1 MLCLKKYSL
10 FTLSILL
17 LSIMGICFF
26 SGCTPDPGK
35 EFVARGAQQV
45 VLDTTDWLSAEG
57 LLTDTAHISD
67 AMKVDR
73 LLYLVERLQNSDE
86 VRAFGYARK
95 AENLAVQHNWPL
107 AHAISLYYLSSL
119 KGRQEIFGEDIY
131 SVIEDSKFSQG
142 IFARME
148 LHDWEIRTLTNLG
161 DYYFKQGINDSAKS
175 YFYAAL
181 SLLDKH
187 KVPDSLLLRG
197 AIMHELG
204 NLAPPKSDT
213 ALAAYSESMKLY
225 RQAGD
230 ESSLV
235 RLGLDLGRF
244 YEMKNEYEVADSL
257 YQESLVVAIKTHDQ
271 NGEKRVYEK
280 LGYLNMLQYYYGTE
294 LQLFQ
299 DAMTYFEK
307 CLKLEVENQYH
318 IHNLMG
324 YTYGLHATRAGD
336 AIYID
341 SALVYYKKAME
352 GAQKVGAIG
361 TMESIGTSISR
372 ECERLEKE
380 GRRCATILGSS
391 YATFLDA
398 NYQAITDTI
407 RTQLG
412 TSSTRIRKL
421 ELSALQREA
430 EANRKNMLLA
440 GLVVFVIAGL
450 IFLLL
455 LQRQQQKK
463 LQARMEAWRA
473 QINPHFMSNS
483 LNAIESL
490 VNQDKREAASKYLIH
505 FSRLTRRILN
515 GSRDANTRLSEELET
530 LKHFLALEQLRFR
543 DKLHFTIEVAPDLS
557 PMQLEV
563 PAMILQPYV
572 ENAIWHGIKPK
583 AGPGMLRIAVKKE
596 AGHLICIIEDDGI
609 GREQAQKLQATVV
622 EQRKS
627 LGMAITE
634 QRIQTA
640 GKVKGVRLKI
650 EDLKDPD
657 GKALGTRVIL
667 RLPLKKITK
676 KGV

>member
-1 MLCLKKYSL
+1 MLCLNKYPL
-10 FTLSILL
+10 FTYSILL
-17 LSIMGICFF
+17 ISMLGIGTF
-26 SGCTPDPGK
+26 SGCTLDPGK
-35 EFVARGAQQV
+35 EFIADEAQKIV
-45 VLDTTDWLSAEG
+45 RDTTEWLSPEG
-57 LLTDTAHISD
+57 SLADTAHISD
-67 AMKVDR
+67 ATKVDR
-73 LLYLVERLQNSDE
+73 LLYLVDRLQNSDE

-95 AENLAVQHNWPL
+95 AENLAVQHDWPL

-119 KGRQEIFGEDIY
+119 KGRQEIFGEDMY

-161 DYYFKQGINDSAKS
+161 DNFIKQGEPDSAEK
-175 YFYAAL
+175 YFNAAL
-181 SLLDKH
+181 SILDTH
-187 KVPDSLLLRG
+187 QVADSLRLRG
-197 AIMHELG
+197 AIMHDVG
-204 NLAPPKSDT
+204 NLASPGSPD
-213 ALAAYSESMKLY
+213 ALAAYEKSKELY
-225 RQAGD
+225 KQAGE
-230 ESSLV
+230 ESSLI
-235 RLGLDLGRF
+235 RLGLDLGL
-244 YEMKNEYEVADSL
+244 YYQAIKSYEVAETL
-257 YQESLVVAIKTHDQ
+257 FRESLDVARKNQDQ
-271 NGEKRVYEK
+271 NAERRAYEK
-280 LGYLNMLQYYYGTE
+280 LGYLHMLQYYYGTAPH
-294 LQLFQ
+294 LFQ
-299 DAMTYFEK
+299 DAMQDFEK
-307 CLKLEVENQYH
+307 CLKLDNENQYH

-324 YTYGLHATRAGD
+324 FTYGLHATRGGN
-336 AIYID
+336 AIHID

-352 GAQKVGAIG
+352 GASRVGALEVMKNIG
-361 TMESIGTSISR
+361 NSISQA
-372 ECERLEKE
+372 CEQLAKE
-380 GRRCATILGSS
+380 GRDCKHTLGDS
-391 YATFLDA
+391 YFQFLDD

-407 RTQLG
+407 TTQLV
-412 TSSTRIRKL
+412 TANTRIRKL
-421 ELSALQREA
+421 ELRELEREA
-430 EANRKNMLLA
+430 AANRENILLA
-440 GLVVFVIAGL
+440 GLVLFVIAGL

-543 DKLHFTIEVAPDLS
+543 DKLHYTIEVAPDLS

-596 AGHLICIIEDDGI
+596 DGHLICIIEDDGI
-609 GREQAQKLQATVV
+609 GREHAQKLQATVV

-650 EDLKDPD
+650 EDLKDPE

-667 RLPLKKITK
+667 RLPLKKLIK